1 MYSGTR
7 DGSHFQL
14 DLIYRTGISTFPK
27 EEITCLISTFLD
39 QMIKFVITENFIE
52 L

>member
-7 DGSHFQL
+7 DGSRFQL

-27 EEITCLISTFLD
+27 EITCLISTYFD
-39 QMIKFVITENFIE
+39 QIIKFVITENFIE